1 MCTGNNAGCAADAMV
16 RGGGFMFVLAMVAQ
30 KGGSGKSTMAIHLAV
45 EGHRR
50 GLKTL
55 VIDIDTQ
62 ASAAK
67 IMDRRGDAPPDVTT
81 EAAGR
86 LEKAVQAARS
96 AGYDFVVVDTA
107 PQADRAA
114 AQAAKVAD
122 LVVSP
127 VQPSIMDL
135 DAVDATIDV
144 CKLANAPMLF
154 ALNRVPVQ
162 GQEITGTVDAIR
174 KRGVPVSSVRWG
186 ERKAFRY
193 PFMKGLTAQ
202 EVEPG
207 SKAASEVKALFDAM
221 RIPAVTQAQR
231 DEGAHVRMSA
241 GAQSHMNPATK
252 V

>member
-1 MCTGNNAGCAADAMV
+1 MY
-16 RGGGFMFVLAMVAQ
+16 VLALVAQ

-50 GLKTL
+50 GMKTL
-55 VIDIDTQ
+55 LIDIDTQ

-67 IMDRRGDAPPDVTT
+67 IMDRRGDDPPDVTT

-86 LEKAVQAARS
+86 LEKAIEAARM
-96 AGYDFVVVDTA
+96 AGYEFVVVDTA

-114 AQAAKVAD
+114 AQAAKAAD
-122 LVVSP
+122 LVLSP
-127 VQPSIMDL
+127 VQPSIVDL

-154 ALNRVPVQ
+154 ALNRVPTQ
-162 GQEITGTVDAIR
+162 GQEIAGTVDAIK
-174 KRGVPVSSVRWG
+174 KRGFQVSGVRWG

-207 SKAASEVKALFDAM
+207 SKAAGEVRGLFDAL
-221 RIPAVTQAQR
+221 RIPS
-231 DEGAHVRMSA
+231 GALEHRNTGTHVRRRDA
-241 GAQSHMNPATK
+241 EK
-252 V
+252 VRMTSGEKV